1 MQKWLRKCGW
11 WLAVV
16 VPGLSAC
23 AFPQRVAFHSFS
35 YDARDDNW
43 FETIDLLAFCY
54 CSKDYKMDG
63 SIDDPNDLVLNASRT
78 RLPPFDN
85 THGYI
90 PVGEYLYVK
99 WRVKETG
106 EVLSERVDLRPIL
119 PYDMDHHTVTFV
131 IDGRQLYVYLVT
143 PKYGPGYPIKKLR
156 TALSESS
163 LTYELFPNNTYPLN

>member
-1 MQKWLRKCGW
+1 M
-11 WLAVV
+11 V

-35 YDARDDNW
+35 IDGRYDNW
-43 FETIDLLAFCY
+43 SETIDLLAFDY
-54 CSKDYKMDG
+54 GSKNYHL
-63 SIDDPNDLVLNASRT
+63 SNAVDDPNYMFYKENKTS
-78 RLPPFDN
+78 LPPTEN